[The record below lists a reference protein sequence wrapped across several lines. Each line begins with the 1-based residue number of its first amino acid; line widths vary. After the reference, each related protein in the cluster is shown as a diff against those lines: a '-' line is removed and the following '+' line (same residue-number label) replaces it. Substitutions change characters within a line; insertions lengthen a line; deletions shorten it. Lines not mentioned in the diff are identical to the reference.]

1 MSYDAP
7 LRITYSRNAIN
18 FATNSSRILRGP
30 KGKRGRV
37 VDIQVSGTT
46 LFTNVTTSGRV
57 QVGVAGSAATLKANA
72 DLDLGALAAGAAINA
87 SNQNN
92 ALVGQPGSAIPYLAA
107 DTDFTLGFIGP
118 TGGTPAGVGD
128 VDLTIDW
135 F

>member
-18 FATNSSRILRGP
+18 FATSTSRILRGP

-37 VDIQVSGTT
+37 VDAQVSGTT
-46 LFTNVTTSGRV
+46 LFTNVTTSGRL
-57 QVGVAGSAATLKANA
+57 QVGVAGSAATLKANL

-87 SNQNN
+87 SNQ
-92 ALVGQPGSAIPYLAA
+92 AAAMIGQPGATIPYLAA
-107 DTDFTLGFIGP
+107 DTDFTISFVAP
-118 TGGTPAGVGD
+118 TGGTPAGIGD
-128 VDLTIDW
+128 VDITIDW